1 MNFQYVD
8 RPTKLPPV
16 RYRDLIESL
25 DKIGDGVAIE
35 VSDVDVTQIPRIR
48 FALWM
53 HYGKG
58 KVKTKYYKHEN
69 ILRIW
74 RP

>member
-1 MNFQYVD
+1 MNFQLTD
-8 RPTKLPPV
+8 RSEKLPPV
-16 RYRDLIESL
+16 RYRDLIEEL
-25 DKIGDGVAIE
+25 DKMSDGIAIE
-35 VSDVDVTQIPRIR
+35 IFDVNVAQIPQIR

-58 KVKTKYYKHEN
+58 KVKTKHYKHEN

-74 RP
+74 KP